1 MLEPY
6 AELKKVDTDPEV
18 VEGLIQA
25 IVLQAVKDIKSKIP
39 TSKKAQ
45 PWARHVAEKNKSDA
59 KWFFTSS
66 YFYELTEMDGK
77 WILQQILKEI
87 EE

>member
-6 AELKKVDTDPEV
+6 AELKRPDTDPEI

-25 IVLQAVKDIKSKIP
+25 IVLQVVKDIKSKLP
-39 TSKKAQ
+39 TSKKAS
-45 PWARHVAEKNKSDA
+45 PWVRHVAERNKADA
-59 KWFFTSS
+59 IWFFTTQW
-66 YFYELTEMDGK
+66 FYELTEMNGE
-77 WILQQILKEI
+77 WLLQQILKEI

>member
-6 AELKKVDTDPEV
+6 AELKRADTNPEI

-25 IVLQAVKDIKSKIP
+25 IVLQAVKDIKSKLQD
-39 TSKKAQ
+39 SEKAK
-45 PWARHVAEKNKSDA
+45 PWTRHVAERNKSDA
-59 KWFFTSS
+59 MWFFTNQW
-66 YFYELTEMDGK
+66 FYELTEMNGEWLLK
-77 WILQQILKEI
+77 QILKEI